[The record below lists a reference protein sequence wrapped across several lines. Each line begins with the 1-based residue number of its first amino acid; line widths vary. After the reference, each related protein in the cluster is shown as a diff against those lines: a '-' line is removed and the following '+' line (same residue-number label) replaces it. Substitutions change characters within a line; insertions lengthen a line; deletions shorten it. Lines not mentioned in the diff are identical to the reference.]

1 MNGEHS
7 DRRRLIG
14 ARLRRL
20 RQESGMTQ
28 SALADGTVSRNMLS
42 MIESGTAR
50 PARFT
55 PNPSAPGELK
65 ASVAG
70 EL

>member
-1 MNGEHS
+1 MALTSEVF
-7 DRRRLIG
+7 RPQQPG
-14 ARLRRL
+14 ATRSIT
-20 RQESGMTQ
+20 EPGM
-28 SALADGTVSRNMLS
+28 
-42 MIESGTAR
+42 AR

-55 PNPSAPGELK
+55 PKPSAPGELK